1 MPFFLAPLLGS
12 MLAPMLGPA
21 LASAGIGAGLWGAG
35 ATGLGALAGSALLPA
50 AGAGIA
56 SLLTGSSGKEA
67 LQNAAMGGL
76 AGGIGGLAG
85 GVMKGANAA
94 SAGGIPSAITTSTLP
109 GATDALTGAFVPA
122 AAAPAVNAIPEV
134 AKAKLFEQPIK
145 WATQNPLKA
154 AVGAG
159 LVSDMFA
166 PKWEGSPK
174 WDGAVDPYT
183 FDDFEGG
190 GDYADMYTGQ
200 RFRTYDDLLDFR
212 TTRGYADG
220 GAIQGPGTGTSDSI
234 PAMIYQDG
242 QPVQK
247 AALSNGEHVITAK
260 QTKNAGGH
268 TVMDQMQA
276 ALNKKPVSGKTMYQA
291 LNLIR
296 RG

>member
-1 MPFFLAPLLGS
+1 
-12 MLAPMLGPA
+12 MLGPA

-85 GVMKGANAA
+85 GVMKGAGAA
-94 SAGGIPSAITTSTLP
+94 GIPAGLDITTKVLP
-109 GATDALTGAFVPA
+109 SATNAA

-134 AKAKLFEQPIK
+134 AKAKLFEQPLK
-145 WATQNPLKA
+145 WATQNPLQA

-200 RFRTYDDLLDFR
+200 RFRNYDDLLDFR